1 VQEGWN
7 AVVRK
12 LQTNQLIEQG
22 KESKLKRITSKL
34 TPKNQVDYSQITKQM
49 RNETIRKYILI
60 RKMAIET
67 KRHTLVMQDKSRRP
81 IDNVKGRIKKLTK
94 EISELCVKFDL
105 NEKSY
110 KL

>member
-1 VQEGWN
+1 
-7 AVVRK
+7 
-12 LQTNQLIEQG
+12 
-22 KESKLKRITSKL
+22 
-34 TPKNQVDYSQITKQM
+34 
-49 RNETIRKYILI
+49 
-60 RKMAIET
+60 MAIET